1 MGFSESKNFPGG
13 GHPEYTGH
21 VVYKPRRIPG
31 GPHITEHGIS
41 GTSFLSEYAHLVSI
55 QTRHI
60 TTQEKLLPGLW
71 AVACGGGCS
80 LGEAVGD
87 KLHII

>member
-1 MGFSESKNFPGG
+1 MDLHGIFRIEEFSWRWAPR
-13 GHPEYTGH
+13 YTGH

-31 GPHITEHGIS
+31 GPHITEEY
-41 GTSFLSEYAHLVSI
+41 GTSFLSEYAH